1 MNLFLPLISALGA
14 FGALSVGTAYFG
26 GSSLLLSLSAF
37 ILTLALTAA
46 GGKQDKSH
54 QLRLVFGL
62 FLLAFL
68 GLFFFRDTLSE
79 SFLASAGALAETLR
93 APYGL
98 TMAVPKA
105 APGTSGTPFAFFLVY
120 LTACFFTAAHFFFP
134 GKIIQAC
141 LLTVLLFLGFYY
153 GTDVP
158 VYGTVLLG
166 AYLLTIPAGLH
177 KSVQSFPEVPV
188 FLFALAAG
196 AVLSLIV
203 PEDRYEQ
210 PGFLSRMQDAIVAST
225 APYDPVFHAGNAY
238 TGLMKGT
245 PGSDALGSV
254 RGIRY
259 SGRILADIESAETDR
274 RLYLRSWTGGA
285 YRLNRWNDL
294 PDSDYDS
301 VSSLFRKTQGEWY
314 DQGAWLM
321 EVISRS
327 PALSQTLSNYTK
339 NGETPAVMKRDFS
352 VDAVYEK
359 TKYFLLPYDASFGTD
374 FFVFD
379 RAPVSA
385 GGKAYS
391 TYRWDLPAG
400 ALLSMMARESSA
412 DPYYTTYMRSEESY
426 RNFVYAR
433 YLDVPDSVKE
443 ALSALGPLPKVST
456 LSEKRRRVEEI
467 RAFLA
472 RNYRYTVNP
481 GKTPPGED
489 FISYFLLHSKK
500 GYCTSFASA
509 AVMLLRESGIP
520 ARYAVGL
527 TVGPEEL
534 NSSALSPSGLRLF
547 SVNDRHA
554 HAWAEVYVDG
564 LGWQPVEMTPGY
576 DGTPNPLPLPEDKKK
591 NDSGAPDAPRAD
603 RENRR
608 DNPEQPSSENK
619 KQTKTPPPQ
628 QQQPQ
633 QNPPQQSRP
642 QNGSTFSFAAELL
655 AFLLVLLA
663 GAAGVLFFRWTAA
676 DRLIARASSDKM
688 HFNRLIDYGDR
699 LSVWAQ
705 LPVRGPLSA
714 RREAARKDVRFAP
727 LADFLALLE
736 KARFSGKGLSP
747 EARKHGAALIRTV
760 RERCLS
766 GMTFREKLDF
776 RIRRKL

>member
-1 MNLFLPLISALGA
+1 MKILLPLISALGA
-14 FGALSVGTAYFG
+14 FGALSVCTAYFG

-46 GGKQDKSH
+46 GGKEDKTGR
-54 QLRLVFGL
+54 LRLVSGL
-62 FLLAFL
+62 FLLALL
-68 GLFFFRDTLSE
+68 GFFFFRDTLSE

-98 TMAVPKA
+98 TLEIPKA

-120 LTACFFTAAHFFFP
+120 LTACFFTAAHFFSP
-134 GKIIQAC
+134 GKIIQAG
-141 LLTVLLFLGFYY
+141 LLAALLFLGFYY

-166 AYLLTIPAGLH
+166 AYLLTIPAGLR
-177 KSVQSFPEVPV
+177 KSERSFPEIPV

-196 AVLSLIV
+196 GVLSLLV

-210 PGFLSRMQDAIVAST
+210 PGILSRMQDTIVAST

-294 PDSDYDS
+294 PDSAYDS
-301 VSSLFRKTQGEWY
+301 VSSLFRNTQGEWY

-339 NGETPAVMKRDFS
+339 NGETPAGMKRDFS
-352 VDAVYEK
+352 VNAVYEK

-391 TYRWDLPAG
+391 TYRWDLPSG

-426 RNFVYAR
+426 RNFVYAH

-443 ALSALGPLPKVST
+443 ALAALGPLPKVSA

-467 RAFLA
+467 RTFLA
-472 RNYRYTVNP
+472 QNYRYTVNP
-481 GKTPPGED
+481 GKTPFGED

-509 AVMLLRESGIP
+509 AVMLLRASGIP

-534 NSSALSPSGLRLF
+534 NNSGLSPSGLRRF

-576 DGTPNPLPLPEDKKK
+576 DGTPNPFPIPEDKKK
-591 NDSGAPDAPRAD
+591 NDSGAPDAPRD
-603 RENRR
+603 EENRR
-608 DNPEQPSSENK
+608 DNPEQPSPQKENP
-619 KQTKTPPPQ
+619 QGTPPPQ
-628 QQQPQ
+628 QPSQQPQ
-633 QNPPQQSRP
+633 QPLPQSRP
-642 QNGSTFSFAAELL
+642 QSSSISSLFSGLP
-655 AFLLVLLA
+655 AFLLILLA
-663 GAAGVLFFRWTAA
+663 AAAGFLFFRWTAA
-676 DRLIARASSDKM
+676 DRLIARAPSDKM
-688 HFNRLIDYGDR
+688 HFNKLIDYGDR
-699 LSVWAQ
+699 LSAWAR
-705 LPVRGPLSA
+705 LPVRGPLSV
-714 RREAARKDVRFAP
+714 RREAARKDARFAP

-736 KARFSGKGLSP
+736 KAKFSGKGLSP
-747 EARKHGAALIRTV
+747 EDRKHGAALLRTV

-766 GMTFREKLDF
+766 GMTVREKLDF